1 MTTTHTHA
9 STPHNTD
16 SGWEVELTPGIRTSQ
31 RMNVVKLVK
40 RWTGDELS
48 ASTAPK
54 NREALALAAA
64 GVTAEGSV
72 GYKKTWQVINEGGG
86 LHTYALE
93 ANPDYEPVMLVRA
106 TLHLSA
112 KSLLG
117 LETSR
122 RLDWTRALE
131 SMRATRR
138 GLSAR
143 EHDDDGSDDDDD
155 DDDAAAGEADAP
167 QRRWRPRKVRARKA
181 ASRFVSLLLLEAR
194 HSKKKEEGAKELPAA
209 VADSA

>member
-1 MTTTHTHA
+1 M
-9 STPHNTD
+9 
-16 SGWEVELTPGIRTSQ
+16 ELTPGIRTSQ

-40 RWTGDELS
+40 RWMGDELS

-54 NREALALAAA
+54 TREAVALAAA
-64 GVTAEGSV
+64 GVTVEGGEPPV
-72 GYKKTWQVINEGGG
+72 IYKKTWEVIKEGGG

-117 LETSR
+117 IETSR
-122 RLDWTRALE
+122 RLDWSRALE
-131 SMRATRR
+131 SMRATQR
-138 GLSAR
+138 GWSAS
-143 EHDDDGSDDDDD
+143 EHDDDSSSSDD
-155 DDDAAAGEADAP
+155 EAETSVP
-167 QRRWRPRKVRARKA
+167 QQQRRRRPQKVRARKA
-181 ASRFVSLLLLEAR
+181 ASRFVSLLLLANRSAEEAGGA
-194 HSKKKEEGAKELPAA
+194 HSKEEGAKEPQA